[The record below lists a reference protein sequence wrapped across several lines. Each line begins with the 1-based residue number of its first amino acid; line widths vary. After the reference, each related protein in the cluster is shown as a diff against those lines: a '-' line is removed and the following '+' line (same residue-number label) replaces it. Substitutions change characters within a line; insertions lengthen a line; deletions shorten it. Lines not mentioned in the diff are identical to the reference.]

1 MRTLHAPLIALWIAC
16 SATASVGAATLDAAS
31 AAGAGDQGP
40 VLVTET
46 DTVQSGWTVKADDNI
61 VGLSDAKT
69 LSNPALVD
77 YDGLMRATDE
87 MKKLKKDRID
97 PTSPEGIQLTNAA
110 RQRVQ
115 SACQAIMDQ
124 EGHCSVWKAIS
135 HADGRSVP
143 DITAQVKRQL

>member
-16 SATASVGAATLDAAS
+16 SSFATVDAAS
-31 AAGAGDQGP
+31 VSTEP
-40 VLVTET
+40 VRGLATVAET
-46 DTVQSGWTVKADDNI
+46 DAVPSGWTVKADDNI

-69 LSNPALVD
+69 LSNPARVD
-77 YDGLMRATDE
+77 YDSLLRATDE

-115 SACQAIMDQ
+115 SACQVIMDQ

-143 DITAQVKRQL
+143 DITAVVKRQL